1 MDYCVSIY
9 DFWTSMCEHVQRSK
23 FCENASGL
31 LLMPEVSAQY
41 VWCAGV
47 QGSCNDLWSWSSEY
61 QYSRIQDAGAAK
73 QVAGFLPR
81 FYQINPDLRQMSQG
95 KQRKGHTRGHWLRYI
110 VTFWVTPISFHSLL
124 PPLFASCASATT
136 WLLWICSWRSLSN
149 THNNVSQFSSSVK
162 LPPDWSLYFPLH

>member
-9 DFWTSMCEHVQRSK
+9 DFWTSMCEHVQWSK

-41 VWCAGV
+41 VWCAAV
-47 QGSCNDLWSWSSEY
+47 QGSCNDLWSWSAEY

-110 VTFWVTPISFHSLL
+110 VTFWVTSISFHSLL
-124 PPLFASCASATT
+124 PPLFLPVVLLPQHDSYGSAAGGP
-136 WLLWICSWRSLSN
+136 CSTHIIMYLSSLI
-149 THNNVSQFSSSVK
+149 
-162 LPPDWSLYFPLH
+162 L